1 MVRIAIPTEKGGLED
16 NIYPRFGRA
25 PTFTI
30 IDIEKKQIKN
40 LRIIEN
46 PGHKASG
53 GAGVKAVQLLAN
65 EGVEIVMGPTPG
77 PNAYFALK
85 NAGIKH
91 YPVQGLNVRE
101 AVEAFLREDD

>member
-30 IDIEKKQIKN
+30 IDIEEKQVKDVK
-40 LRIIEN
+40 IIEN
-46 PGHKASG
+46 PGYRASG

-65 EGVEIVMGPTPG
+65 EGVEIVIGPTPG

-91 YPVQGLNVRE
+91 YPVQGLNVKE

>member
-16 NIYPRFGRA
+16 SIYPRFGRA

-30 IDIEKKQIKN
+30 IDIEEKQVKN
-40 LRIIEN
+40 VKVIEN
-46 PGHKASG
+46 PGYRASG

>member
-1 MVRIAIPTEKGGLED
+1 MVRIAFPTEKGGLED

-40 LRIIEN
+40 VKIVEN
-46 PGHKASG
+46 PGYRASG

-77 PNAYFALK
+77 PNAYFALN

-91 YPVQGLNVRE
+91 YPVQGLNVKE
-101 AVEAFLREDD
+101 AVEAFLREDY